1 MRHGQSRNVS
11 EKMAASRDPR
21 KKRSK
26 PLDMNI
32 VLQLVLSEKWRGS
45 EFSDAVGKQRISF
58 PVTSAVCW
66 YQLYLFV

>member
-1 MRHGQSRNVS
+1 MSVKRWLPAETQ
-11 EKMAASRDPR
+11 EK
-21 KKRSK
+21 KKSK
-26 PLDMNI
+26 ALDMNI

-66 YQLYLFV
+66 Y